1 MQNEITTITPHEGE
15 FTYVQ
20 TNLLNR
26 SLQQFDLLE
35 KRLYSVVLM
44 KLKAYQYV
52 EPKDFD
58 GRNLEIH
65 LNISDITEA
74 KDATTERLRRMCD
87 NITSKKIVLEKSDDK
102 FFYSSLVPFPQ
113 VTYDNG
119 KITVVIFANILHYF
133 LDLSKGYTSAYLK
146 HALSMSS
153 VYSLRLYELLLAW
166 INIGKWTISIDTF
179 RKMLNIDAPTY
190 LQFRD
195 INAKILK
202 RGVAEIEKQT
212 DLLVTYEVTKFV
224 GSGRSKKADEITFY
238 IKTKTQFER
247 EIWIEDYKK
256 DLEVNREYFANLS
269 ETEREN
275 TLIAIMERDFDF
287 NREEMKK
294 IIKNR
299 FLTDKFIDVYVR
311 FKVDEQTNREIKDI
325 RKYMRKALIKE
336 GFGSQTSLFSK

>member
-1 MQNEITTITPHEGE
+1 MENDLTTITPITGE
-15 FTYVQ
+15 ISYVQ

-44 KLKAYQYV
+44 KLKIYQYV

-65 LNISDITEA
+65 LNVSDITES
-74 KDATTERLRRMCD
+74 KDATTERLKRMCD
-87 NITSKKIVLEKSDDK
+87 NITSKKIVLEKTDDK

-133 LDLSKGYTSAYLK
+133 LDLSKGYTSTYLK

-153 VYSLRLYELLLAW
+153 VYSLRLYELLVAW
-166 INIGKWTISIDTF
+166 VNIGKWTISLVTL

-190 LQFRD
+190 NEYRD

-202 RGVAEIEKQT
+202 KGIAEIERQT
-212 DLLVTYEVTKFV
+212 DLLVTYEVSKFV
-224 GSGRSKKADEITFY
+224 GSGRSKKASELTFY
-238 IKTKTQFER
+238 IKTKIQAER
-247 EIWIEDYKK
+247 ELWIQDYKK
-256 DLEVNREYFANLS
+256 DLAVNKEYFASLG

-275 TLIAIMERDFDF
+275 TLCGIMEKEFDF
-287 NREEMKK
+287 NKEEMTK
-294 IIKNR
+294 IVRNK
-299 FLTDKFIDVYVR
+299 FLTEKFIEVYVR
-311 FKVDEQTNREIKDI
+311 YRVDEQTNREIKDI
-325 RKYMRKALIKE
+325 RKYMRKALMAE
-336 GFGSQTSLFSK
+336 GLLKQTSLF